1 MSVMFITV
9 PLIIFLVI
17 VAPLWL
23 ILHYR
28 SQRNAGGSL
37 SQDDYE
43 LLQALAS
50 KAESLQQR
58 IHTLEKILDAETP
71 DWRSHYGS

>member
-9 PLIIFLVI
+9 PLIIFMVI

-23 ILHYR
+23 VLHYR
-28 SQRNAGGSL
+28 SKRHSDHGLSEDDFERLQSL
-37 SQDDYE
+37 ST
-43 LLQALAS
+43 
-50 KAESLQQR
+50 KAEALQER

-71 DWRSHYGS
+71 AWRSKS